1 MEFKSTNT
9 QETEKEVF
17 FSRVLFCSLVIL
29 ILASIIFTRLFY
41 LMVIESDDYKLRSAN
56 NTIRT
61 QSVPASRGL
70 IFDRNGDILAS
81 NQPVFQ
87 LEMIPEQVI
96 DINKTLEN
104 LAELQLISKD
114 NFSEIN
120 KRIERNLQFK
130 SIVLKRNLD
139 DREVAIFANNRINF
153 KGIDIKSRLSRHY
166 PKGEAFA
173 HALGYVGSISSG
185 DYSRFDP
192 GFYTGKE
199 QIGKTSIER
208 NFESYLRGQPGIQ
221 KLLVNV
227 RGRVMGTIDQD
238 PFQPG
243 NNLTLTIDSDLQEV
257 AYKAMG
263 DQKGAVVIL
272 DASNGEILVMVS
284 TPSFDPN
291 QLSLGL
297 TQDEFNAFTRNKK
310 KPLFNR
316 AIAGQYPPGSTIKPM
331 IALGALEMGIVEPEL
346 YMPCEGKFLLPNYSR
361 PFNDWATH
369 GSVNVVRAIQ
379 ASCDVYFYEVANE
392 MGIEKMSLFL
402 KKFNLGAPTEIDIN
416 PEKNGVVPNREWKRN
431 NFSSRE
437 NQSWYQGET
446 IIAGIGQ
453 GYMLATPLQLAVATA
468 IVANRGSAHKPH
480 LLKAIEN
487 TKTGE
492 LQYIGSEKIN
502 YLEDIKEE
510 NWDLVHQGM
519 VAVVNERRGTAYGVF
534 PDNSP
539 IAGKTGSSQV
549 FSIDRSTSDK
559 EVPLDLRDH
568 GLFVGYAPLDKP
580 EIIVS
585 IIVENGGGGR
595 VSAAPVA
602 EKIFN
607 SYLGRTITNAD

>member
-1 MEFKSTNT
+1 MEFKSSNT
-9 QETEKEVF
+9 QQTEKEVF

-81 NQPVFQ
+81 NEPVFQ

-173 HALGYVGSISSG
+173 HTLGYVGSISSG

-227 RGRVMGTIDQD
+227 RGRVMETIDQD

-243 NNLTLTIDSDLQEV
+243 NNLILTIDSDLQEV

-492 LQYIGSEKIN
+492 FQYIGSEKIN
-502 YLEDIKEE
+502 YLEDIKKE
-510 NWDLVHQGM
+510 NWDLVHEGM
-519 VAVVNERRGTAYGVF
+519 VAVVNEQRGTAYGVF

-549 FSIDRSTSDK
+549 FSIDRSTGDK
-559 EVPLDLRDH
+559 EVPLELRDH

>member
-1 MEFKSTNT
+1 MEFKSSNT
-9 QETEKEVF
+9 QQTEKEVF

-81 NQPVFQ
+81 NEPLFQ

-173 HALGYVGSISSG
+173 HTLGYVGSISSG

-227 RGRVMGTIDQD
+227 RGRVMETIDQD

-549 FSIDRSTSDK
+549 FSIDRSASDK
-559 EVPLDLRDH
+559 EVPLELRDH

-602 EKIFN
+602 EQIFN

>member
-81 NQPVFQ
+81 NEPVFQ

-104 LAELQLISKD
+104 LAELELISKD

-173 HALGYVGSISSG
+173 HTLGYVGSISSG

-227 RGRVMGTIDQD
+227 RGRVMETIDQD

-257 AYKAMG
+257 AHKAMG

-487 TKTGE
+487 TQTGE
-492 LQYIGSEKIN
+492 FQYIGSEKIN

-549 FSIDRSTSDK
+549 FSIDRSTSEK
-559 EVPLDLRDH
+559 EVPLELRDH

>member
-81 NQPVFQ
+81 NEPVFQ

-104 LAELQLISKD
+104 LAELELISKD

-173 HALGYVGSISSG
+173 HTLGYVGSISSG

-227 RGRVMGTIDQD
+227 RGRVMETIDQD

-257 AYKAMG
+257 AHKAMG

-502 YLEDIKEE
+502 YLEGIKEE

-549 FSIDRSTSDK
+549 FSIDRSTSEK
-559 EVPLDLRDH
+559 EVPLELRDH

>member
-1 MEFKSTNT
+1 MEFKSSNT
-9 QETEKEVF
+9 QQTEKEVF

-81 NQPVFQ
+81 NEPVFQ

-173 HALGYVGSISSG
+173 HTLGYVGSISSG

-227 RGRVMGTIDQD
+227 RGRVMETIDQD

-492 LQYIGSEKIN
+492 FQYIGSEKIN
-502 YLEDIKEE
+502 YLEDIKKE
-510 NWDLVHQGM
+510 NWDLVHEGM
-519 VAVVNERRGTAYGVF
+519 VAVVNEQRGTAYGVF

-559 EVPLDLRDH
+559 EVPLELRDH

>member
-1 MEFKSTNT
+1 MEFKSSNT
-9 QETEKEVF
+9 QQTEKEVF

-41 LMVIESDDYKLRSAN
+41 LMVIESDDYKLRSVN

-87 LEMIPEQVI
+87 LEMIPEQVV

-173 HALGYVGSISSG
+173 HTLGYVGSISSG

-227 RGRVMGTIDQD
+227 RGRVMETIDQD

-487 TKTGE
+487 TQTGE
-492 LQYIGSEKIN
+492 FQYIGSEKIN

-549 FSIDRSTSDK
+549 FSIDRSTSEK
-559 EVPLDLRDH
+559 EVPLELRDH

-602 EKIFN
+602 EQIFN

>member
-1 MEFKSTNT
+1 MEFKSSNT

-41 LMVIESDDYKLRSAN
+41 LMVVESDDYKLRSAN

-61 QSVPASRGL
+61 QSLPASRGL

-96 DINKTLEN
+96 DINKTLQN
-104 LAELQLISKD
+104 LAELELISKD

-173 HALGYVGSISSG
+173 HTLGYVGSISSG

-227 RGRVMGTIDQD
+227 RGRVMETIDQD

-492 LQYIGSEKIN
+492 LKYIKSEEIN
-502 YLEDIKEE
+502 YLADIKEE

-549 FSIDRSTSDK
+549 FSIDRSSNK
-559 EVPLDLRDH
+559 EVPLELRDH
-568 GLFVGYAPLDKP
+568 GLFVGYAPLNEP

-607 SYLGRTITNAD
+607 SYLERTITNAD

>member
-1 MEFKSTNT
+1 MEFKSSNA
-9 QETEKEVF
+9 QQTEKEVF

-41 LMVIESDDYKLRSAN
+41 LMVIESDDYKLRSAT

-173 HALGYVGSISSG
+173 HTLGYVGSISSG

-227 RGRVMGTIDQD
+227 RGRVMETIDQD

-502 YLEDIKEE
+502 YLEGIKEE

-559 EVPLDLRDH
+559 EVPLELRDH

>member
-81 NQPVFQ
+81 NEPVFQ

-96 DINKTLEN
+96 DINKTLQN
-104 LAELQLISKD
+104 LAELELISKD

-173 HALGYVGSISSG
+173 HTLGYVGSISSG

-227 RGRVMGTIDQD
+227 RGRVMETIDQD

-549 FSIDRSTSDK
+549 FSIDRSTSEK
-559 EVPLDLRDH
+559 EVPLELRDH

>member
-81 NQPVFQ
+81 NEPVFQ

-96 DINKTLEN
+96 DINKTLQN

-173 HALGYVGSISSG
+173 HTLGYVGSISSG

-208 NFESYLRGQPGIQ
+208 NFESYLRGHPGIQ

-227 RGRVMGTIDQD
+227 RGRVMETIDQD

-502 YLEDIKEE
+502 YLEGIKEE

-549 FSIDRSTSDK
+549 FSIDRSTSEK
-559 EVPLDLRDH
+559 EVPLELRDH

>member
-1 MEFKSTNT
+1 MEFKSSNT
-9 QETEKEVF
+9 QQTEKEVF

-81 NQPVFQ
+81 NEPVFQ

-173 HALGYVGSISSG
+173 HTLGYVGSISSG

-227 RGRVMGTIDQD
+227 RGRVMETIDQD

-559 EVPLDLRDH
+559 EVPLELRDH

-602 EKIFN
+602 EQIFN

>member
-81 NQPVFQ
+81 NEPVFQ

-173 HALGYVGSISSG
+173 HTLGYVGSISSG

-227 RGRVMGTIDQD
+227 RGRVMETIDQD

-502 YLEDIKEE
+502 YLEGIKEE

-549 FSIDRSTSDK
+549 FSIDRSTSEK
-559 EVPLDLRDH
+559 EVPLELRDH

>member
-17 FSRVLFCSLVIL
+17 FSRVLFCSLMIL

-96 DINKTLEN
+96 DINKTLQN

-173 HALGYVGSISSG
+173 HTLGYVGSISSG

-227 RGRVMGTIDQD
+227 RGRLMETIDQD

-559 EVPLDLRDH
+559 EVPLELRDH

>member
-81 NQPVFQ
+81 NEPVFQ

-96 DINKTLEN
+96 DINKTLQN

-173 HALGYVGSISSG
+173 HTLGYVGSISSG

-227 RGRVMGTIDQD
+227 RGRVMETIDQD

-559 EVPLDLRDH
+559 EVPLELRDH

>member
-1 MEFKSTNT
+1 MEFKSSNT
-9 QETEKEVF
+9 QQTEKEVF

-81 NQPVFQ
+81 NKPVFQ

-104 LAELQLISKD
+104 LAELELISKD

-173 HALGYVGSISSG
+173 HTLGYVGSISSG

-227 RGRVMGTIDQD
+227 RGRVMETIDQD

-487 TKTGE
+487 TQTGE
-492 LQYIGSEKIN
+492 FQYIGSEKIN

-549 FSIDRSTSDK
+549 FSIDRSTSEK
-559 EVPLDLRDH
+559 EVPLELRDH

>member
-1 MEFKSTNT
+1 MEFKSSNT
-9 QETEKEVF
+9 QQTEKEVF

-81 NQPVFQ
+81 NEPVFQ

-104 LAELQLISKD
+104 LAELELISKD

-173 HALGYVGSISSG
+173 HTLGYVGSISSG

-487 TKTGE
+487 TQTGE
-492 LQYIGSEKIN
+492 FQYIGSEKIN

-549 FSIDRSTSDK
+549 FSIDRSTSEK
-559 EVPLDLRDH
+559 EVPLELRDH

-602 EKIFN
+602 EQIFN

>member
-1 MEFKSTNT
+1 MKFKSTNT

-87 LEMIPEQVI
+87 LEMIPEQVV

-173 HALGYVGSISSG
+173 HTLGYVGSISSG

-227 RGRVMGTIDQD
+227 RGRVMETIDQD

-502 YLEDIKEE
+502 YLEGIKEE

-549 FSIDRSTSDK
+549 FSIDRSTSEK
-559 EVPLDLRDH
+559 EVPLELRDH

>member
-1 MEFKSTNT
+1 MEFKSSNT
-9 QETEKEVF
+9 QQTEKEVF

-81 NQPVFQ
+81 NEPVFQ

-96 DINKTLEN
+96 DINKTLQN

-173 HALGYVGSISSG
+173 HTLGYVGSISSG

-227 RGRVMGTIDQD
+227 RGRVMETIDQD

-243 NNLTLTIDSDLQEV
+243 NNLILTIDSDLQEV

-416 PEKNGVVPNREWKRN
+416 PEKNGVVPNREWKRK
-431 NFSSRE
+431 NFSSKE

-487 TKTGE
+487 TQTGE
-492 LQYIGSEKIN
+492 FQYIGSEKIN

-510 NWDLVHQGM
+510 NWDLIHQGM
-519 VAVVNERRGTAYGVF
+519 VAVVNEQRGTAYGVF

-549 FSIDRSTSDK
+549 FSIDRSTSEK
-559 EVPLDLRDH
+559 EVPLELRDH

>member
-1 MEFKSTNT
+1 MEFKSSNT
-9 QETEKEVF
+9 QQTEKEVF

-81 NQPVFQ
+81 NKPVFQ

-173 HALGYVGSISSG
+173 HTLGYVGSISSG

-227 RGRVMGTIDQD
+227 RGRVMETIDQD

-416 PEKNGVVPNREWKRN
+416 PEKNGVIPNREWKRN

-487 TKTGE
+487 TQTGE
-492 LQYIGSEKIN
+492 FQYIGSEKIN

-549 FSIDRSTSDK
+549 FSIDRSTSEK
-559 EVPLDLRDH
+559 EVPLELRDH

>member
-1 MEFKSTNT
+1 MEFKSSNT
-9 QETEKEVF
+9 QQTEKEVF

-81 NQPVFQ
+81 NEPVFQ

-96 DINKTLEN
+96 DINKTLQN

-173 HALGYVGSISSG
+173 HTLGYVGSISSG

-227 RGRVMGTIDQD
+227 RGRVMETIDQD

-502 YLEDIKEE
+502 YLEGIKEE

-549 FSIDRSTSDK
+549 FSIDRSTSEK
-559 EVPLDLRDH
+559 EVPLELRDH

>member
-1 MEFKSTNT
+1 MEFKSSGT
-9 QETEKEVF
+9 QKTEKEVF
-17 FSRVLFCSLVIL
+17 FSRILFCSVVIL
-29 ILASIIFTRLFY
+29 TLASIIFSRLFY
-41 LMVIESDDYKLRSAN
+41 LMVIESDDYKLRSVN

-61 QSVPASRGL
+61 ELLPASRGL
-70 IFDRNGDILAS
+70 IFDRNGDILAT
-81 NQPVFQ
+81 NRPVFQ
-87 LEMIPEQVI
+87 LEMIPEQVP
-96 DINKTLEN
+96 DINKTLKN
-104 LAELQLISKD
+104 LAKIGLISINNLD
-114 NFSEIN
+114 EIR
-120 KRIERNLQFK
+120 KRIDRNLRFK

-139 DREVAIFANNRINF
+139 DKEVAIFANNRINF
-153 KGIDIKSRLSRHY
+153 KGIDIKSRLSRYY

-173 HALGYVGSISSG
+173 HTLGYVGSISSG
-185 DYSRFDP
+185 DYSKFDP
-192 GFYTGKE
+192 SFYTGKE

-208 NFESYLRGQPGIQ
+208 NFEPYLRGLPGNQ

-227 RGRVMGTIDQD
+227 RGRVMETIDQD
-238 PFQPG
+238 PFQSG

-257 AYKAMG
+257 AFRAMG
-263 DQKGAVVIL
+263 AQKGAVVIL
-272 DASNGEILVMVS
+272 DASNGEILAMVS
-284 TPSFDPN
+284 TPSFNPN
-291 QLSLGL
+291 QLSLGI
-297 TQDEFNAFTRNKK
+297 TQDEFNAFTRNKN

-331 IALGALEMGIVEPEL
+331 LALGALEMGIVEPEL

-361 PFNDWATH
+361 PFNDWETH

-402 KKFNLGAPTEIDIN
+402 KQFNLGSPTEIDIES
-416 PEKNGVVPNREWKRN
+416 EKKGVVPNREWKRN

-468 IVANRGSAHKPH
+468 IVANRGSAYKPH

-492 LQYIGSEKIN
+492 LQYIESEKIN
-502 YLEDIKEE
+502 HLENIKEE
-510 NWDLVHQGM
+510 NWDLIHQGM
-519 VAVVNERRGTAYGVF
+519 IAVVNQRRGTAYGVF

-549 FSIDRSTSDK
+549 FSIDRSSDK
-559 EVPLDLRDH
+559 EVPPELRDH
-568 GLFVGYAPLDKP
+568 GLFVGYAPLDEP

>member
-1 MEFKSTNT
+1 MEFKSSNT
-9 QETEKEVF
+9 QQTEKEVF

-96 DINKTLEN
+96 DINKTLQN

-173 HALGYVGSISSG
+173 HTLGYVGSISSG

-227 RGRVMGTIDQD
+227 RGRVMETIDQD

-502 YLEDIKEE
+502 YLEGIKEE

-559 EVPLDLRDH
+559 EVPLELRDH

>member
-81 NQPVFQ
+81 NEPVFQ

-173 HALGYVGSISSG
+173 HTLGYVGSISSG

-227 RGRVMGTIDQD
+227 RGRVMETIDQD

-243 NNLTLTIDSDLQEV
+243 NNLILTIDSDLQEV

-487 TKTGE
+487 TQTGE
-492 LQYIGSEKIN
+492 FQYIGSEKIN

-549 FSIDRSTSDK
+549 FSIDRSTSEK
-559 EVPLDLRDH
+559 EVPLELRDH

>member
-1 MEFKSTNT
+1 MEFKSSNT
-9 QETEKEVF
+9 QEKEKEVF
-17 FSRVLFCSLVIL
+17 FSRVLFCSLVML

-41 LMVIESDDYKLRSAN
+41 LMVVESDDYKLRSAN

-61 QSVPASRGL
+61 QSLPASRGL
-70 IFDRNGDILAS
+70 IFDRNGGILAS

-96 DINKTLEN
+96 DINKTLQN
-104 LAELQLISKD
+104 LAELELISKD

-153 KGIDIKSRLSRHY
+153 KGVDIKSRLSRHY

-227 RGRVMGTIDQD
+227 RGRVMETIGQD

-297 TQDEFNAFTRNKK
+297 TQDQFNTFTRNKN

-331 IALGALEMGIVEPEL
+331 LALGALEMGIVEPEL
-346 YMPCEGKFLLPNYSR
+346 YMPCEGKFFLPNYSR
-361 PFNDWATH
+361 AFNDWETH

-416 PEKNGVVPNREWKRN
+416 PEKNGVVPNREWKRK

-492 LQYIGSEKIN
+492 LQYIESEEIN
-502 YLEDIKEE
+502 YLADIKEE

-549 FSIDRSTSDK
+549 FSIDRSSNK
-559 EVPLDLRDH
+559 EVPLELRDH
-568 GLFVGYAPLDKP
+568 GLFVGYAPLNEP

-607 SYLGRTITNAD
+607 SYLERTITNAD

>member
-81 NQPVFQ
+81 NEPVFQ

-96 DINKTLEN
+96 DINKTLQK

-227 RGRVMGTIDQD
+227 RGRVMETIDQD

-549 FSIDRSTSDK
+549 FSIDRSTSEK
-559 EVPLDLRDH
+559 EVPLELRDH

>member
-81 NQPVFQ
+81 NEPVFQ
-87 LEMIPEQVI
+87 LEMIPEQVK

-173 HALGYVGSISSG
+173 HTLGYVGSISSG

-227 RGRVMGTIDQD
+227 RGRVMETIDQD

-549 FSIDRSTSDK
+549 FSIDRSTSEK
-559 EVPLDLRDH
+559 EVPLELRDH

>member
-81 NQPVFQ
+81 NEPVFQ

-173 HALGYVGSISSG
+173 HTLGYVGSISSG

-227 RGRVMGTIDQD
+227 RGRVMETIDQD

-487 TKTGE
+487 TQTGE
-492 LQYIGSEKIN
+492 FQYIGSEKIN
-502 YLEDIKEE
+502 YLEDSKEE
-510 NWDLVHQGM
+510 NWELVHEGM
-519 VAVVNERRGTAYGVF
+519 VAVVNEQRGTAYGVF

-549 FSIDRSTSDK
+549 FSIDRSTSEK
-559 EVPLDLRDH
+559 EVPLELRDH

>member
-1 MEFKSTNT
+1 MKFKSSNT

-17 FSRVLFCSLVIL
+17 FSRILFCSLVIL

-41 LMVIESDDYKLRSAN
+41 LMVIESDDYKLRSVN

-87 LEMIPEQVI
+87 LEMIPEQVP
-96 DINKTLEN
+96 DINKTLQN
-104 LAELQLISKD
+104 LTEIGLISKNNID
-114 NFSEIN
+114 EIK
-120 KRIERNLQFK
+120 KRIQRNLQFK

-192 GFYTGKE
+192 SFYTGKE

-227 RGRVMGTIDQD
+227 RGRVMETIGQD
-238 PFQPG
+238 AFQPG
-243 NNLTLTIDSDLQEV
+243 NNLTLTIDSDLQEI
-257 AYKAMG
+257 AYKAMEG
-263 DQKGAVVIL
+263 QKGAVVIL

-291 QLSLGL
+291 QLSLGI
-297 TQDEFNAFTRNKK
+297 TQNEFNAFTRNKD

-331 IALGALEMGIVEPEL
+331 LALGALEMGIVEPEL

-402 KKFNLGAPTEIDIN
+402 KKFNLGSPTEIDID

-468 IVANRGSAHKPH
+468 IVANRGIAHKPH

-492 LQYIGSEKIN
+492 FQYIESEKIN
-502 YLEDIKEE
+502 HLEDIKEE

-519 VAVVNERRGTAYGVF
+519 IAVVNERRGTAYGVF

-549 FSIDRSTSDK
+549 FSIDRSSDK
-559 EVPLDLRDH
+559 EVPPELRDH
-568 GLFVGYAPLDKP
+568 GLFVGYTPLDKP

-607 SYLGRTITNAD
+607 SYIERTTTNAD

>member
-81 NQPVFQ
+81 NEPVFQ
-87 LEMIPEQVI
+87 LEMIPEQVV

-173 HALGYVGSISSG
+173 HTLGYVGSISSG

-227 RGRVMGTIDQD
+227 RGRVMETIDQD

-502 YLEDIKEE
+502 YLEGIKEE

-549 FSIDRSTSDK
+549 FSIDRSTSEK
-559 EVPLDLRDH
+559 EVPLELRDH

>member
-1 MEFKSTNT
+1 MEFKSSNT
-9 QETEKEVF
+9 QEKEKEVF

-81 NQPVFQ
+81 NEPVFQ

-96 DINKTLEN
+96 DINKTLQN
-104 LAELQLISKD
+104 LAELELISKD

-173 HALGYVGSISSG
+173 HTLGYVGSISSG

-227 RGRVMGTIDQD
+227 RGRVMETIDQD

-502 YLEDIKEE
+502 YLEGIKEE

-549 FSIDRSTSDK
+549 FSIDRSTSEK
-559 EVPLDLRDH
+559 EVPLELRDH

>member
-1 MEFKSTNT
+1 MEFKSSNA
-9 QETEKEVF
+9 QQTEKEVF

-173 HALGYVGSISSG
+173 HTLGYVGSISSG

-227 RGRVMGTIDQD
+227 RGRVMETIDQD

-502 YLEDIKEE
+502 YLEGIKEE

-559 EVPLDLRDH
+559 EVPLELRDH

>member
-1 MEFKSTNT
+1 MEFKSSNT
-9 QETEKEVF
+9 QQTEKEVF

-173 HALGYVGSISSG
+173 HTLGYVGSISSG

-227 RGRVMGTIDQD
+227 RGRVMETIDQD

-549 FSIDRSTSDK
+549 FSIDRSTSEK
-559 EVPLDLRDH
+559 EVPLELRDH

-602 EKIFN
+602 EQIFN

>member
-1 MEFKSTNT
+1 MEFKSSNT
-9 QETEKEVF
+9 QQTEKEVF

-81 NQPVFQ
+81 NEPVFQ

-173 HALGYVGSISSG
+173 HTLGYVGSISSG

-227 RGRVMGTIDQD
+227 RGRVMETIDQD

-492 LQYIGSEKIN
+492 FQYIGSEKIN

-549 FSIDRSTSDK
+549 FSIDRSTSEK
-559 EVPLDLRDH
+559 EVPLELRDH

>member
-81 NQPVFQ
+81 NEPVFQ

-173 HALGYVGSISSG
+173 HTLGYVGSISSG

-227 RGRVMGTIDQD
+227 RGRVMETINQD

-243 NNLTLTIDSDLQEV
+243 NNLILTIDSDLQEV

-492 LQYIGSEKIN
+492 FQYIGSEKIN

-549 FSIDRSTSDK
+549 FSIDRSTSEK
-559 EVPLDLRDH
+559 EVPLELRDH